1 MGIIL
6 YLSLLASHEPVHW
19 TIRCD
24 GWKDLASEVR
34 KDEYLDEQS
43 KSDLINYFRTKVEEE
58 CDFKPYDASKPTRNG
73 LVHLLRETQK
83 PTEGTDVKSPTTL
96 GETKWPKSH
105 TVVLLMTPMTKKS
118 LLSQHHN

>member
-43 KSDLINYFRTKVEEE
+43 KSDLIDYFKTKVEESCNFE
-58 CDFKPYDASKPTRNG
+58 EP
-73 LVHLLRETQK
+73 
-83 PTEGTDVKSPTTL
+83 
-96 GETKWPKSH
+96 
-105 TVVLLMTPMTKKS
+105 
-118 LLSQHHN
+118 